1 MSEVPALSIQNLSKT
16 YDNGFSALKEVSL
29 TVPQGGFF
37 ALLGPNGAGK
47 STMIGIISSL
57 FRPTSGSVH
66 IFGTDL
72 LKNPSVAKQYL
83 GVVPQ
88 EFNFNM
94 FEKVEDILITQA
106 GYFGIPAK
114 ESKPRAERL
123 LKALGLWDK
132 RNSKAR
138 ELSGGMKRRLMIA
151 RALIHKPKLLILDEP
166 TAGVDIELRR
176 SMWEFMQ
183 QINIEEN
190 TTIILTTHYLE
201 EAEQLCKRIAIL
213 DHGEIRINTE
223 MKDLLAQLSVETFVL
238 DLTKPLTQPLII
250 EQVTEIRQPDEMTV
264 EVTLSEGE
272 TLNCV
277 FEQLTDLDIEV
288 ASMRNKSNRLE
299 ELFMRLVDKNVQ
311 SEDSMKE
318 ARL

>member
-1 MSEVPALSIQNLSKT
+1 MHEVPALAIENLSKT
-16 YDNGFSALKEVSL
+16 YSNGFSALKGIDL

-57 FRPTSGSVH
+57 FQPTTGSVK

-72 LKNPSVAKQYL
+72 LENPSIAKQYL
-83 GVVPQ
+83 GIVPQ

-114 ESKPRAERL
+114 EARPRAKRL
-123 LKALGLWDK
+123 LTALGLWDK
-132 RNSKAR
+132 RGSKAR

-223 MKDLLAQLSVETFVL
+223 MKDLLAQLSVETFVF
-238 DLTKPLTQPLII
+238 DLETPLN
-250 EQVTEIRQPDEMTV
+250 EQLALTGVTDISQPDEQTL
-264 EVTLSEGE
+264 EVTLTEGE
-272 TLNCV
+272 SLNGV
-277 FEQLTDLDIEV
+277 FDQLSDKGIKV
-288 ASMRNKSNRLE
+288 GSMRNKANRLE
-299 ELFMRLVDKNVQ
+299 ELFMRLVDKNIE
-311 SEDSMKE
+311 SANSMKE
-318 ARL
+318 AGL

>member
-1 MSEVPALSIQNLSKT
+1 MSEVPALAIQNLSKT
-16 YDNGFSALKEVSL
+16 YSNGFSALKDVSL

-57 FRPTSGSVH
+57 FKPTTGSVK

-72 LKNPSVAKQYL
+72 LENPSVAKQYL
-83 GVVPQ
+83 GIVPQ

-114 ESKPRAERL
+114 EARPRAKRL
-123 LKALGLWDK
+123 LMALGLWEK
-132 RNSKAR
+132 RNSKSR

-223 MKDLLAQLSVETFVL
+223 MKDLLAQLSVETFVF
-238 DLTKPLTQPLII
+238 DLETPLTRQLVLTG
-250 EQVTEIRQPDEMTV
+250 VTDTSQPDDQTL
-264 EVTLSEGE
+264 EVTLTEGE
-272 TLNCV
+272 SLNGV
-277 FEQLTDLDIEV
+277 FDQLSAQGITV
-288 ASMRNKSNRLE
+288 ASMRNKANRLE
-299 ELFMRLVDKNVQ
+299 ELFMRLVDKNIQ
-311 SEDSMKE
+311 SADSMKE
-318 ARL
+318 AGL